1 MSNGRYG
8 MFRESAVSSKRP
20 VVRCKWAATKWSKC
34 SKTCGRGR
42 RTGTRIQTGG
52 KSCTRKRTYRGSC
65 RVKRCPRKC
74 ELVLFLFDN
83 VINSPRGEQIW
94 TRTNFLAA
102 CKWRGIRWG
111 KCSKSC
117 GGGRRKGLRRQ
128 TGGKHCRRRANYKGS
143 CNRQKCP
150 TTKPVKKKG
159 KIPIFYGE
167 AFLIIMNYITM

>member
-83 VINSPRGEQIW
+83 VINSYPSR
-94 TRTNFLAA
+94 RTNMNTNKFSCSMQMERNQMGQVLQELW
-102 CKWRGIRWG
+102 WRKKKR
-111 KCSKSC
+111 S
-117 GGGRRKGLRRQ
+117 
-128 TGGKHCRRRANYKGS
+128 
-143 CNRQKCP
+143 P
-150 TTKPVKKKG
+150 TTDWR
-159 KIPIFYGE
+159 
-167 AFLIIMNYITM
+167 